1 MRRSPDPARHA
12 RALRWAFG
20 VGVAIVAA
28 IALVLVFLLTLAT
41 NNRALYERNYAWL
54 FGVNVVV
61 ALLLFAV
68 LVWVAARLAARLRRG
83 RFGSR
88 LLVKLAAIFA
98 LVGLMPGLLIYVV
111 SYQFVSRS
119 IESWFD
125 VRVEGA
131 LTAGVS
137 LARATLETQ
146 SSETGARTRSASNQL
161 AQVPDAAAGL
171 VLERIRDQL
180 GATDVVL
187 WSASGQV
194 LASTGQS
201 RFDLSPERPST
212 QQLRN
217 ARQNGVVAHIE
228 PAFNGARDKLVGH
241 HVDQQPWHQPDQR
254 KDGRQLDQQAAAK
267 TPPAQARRQPGG
279 HPHQHGKQQQR
290 HHHVDTKQPGVVA
303 FVQRPVVGC
312 QGQQKHQHQG
322 NGDHDGH
329 AHAHRP
335 AQGARMAGRV
345 GAAHHGGAS
354 TTTRARWSIARFHPS
369 LPSAPI

>member
-1 MRRSPDPARHA
+1 MMRNIDPARQS
-12 RALRWAFG
+12 RALRWAVG
-20 VGVAIVAA
+20 VGVAIMSA

-68 LVWVAARLAARLRRG
+68 LVWVALRLAVRLRRG

-131 LTAGVS
+131 LAAGVS

-146 SSETGARTRSASNQL
+146 SSDTGARTRSAGSQL

-187 WSASGQV
+187 WSTGGHV
-194 LASTGQS
+194 LASAGQS
-201 RFDLSPERPST
+201 RFDLSPERPSS
-212 QQLRN
+212 QQLRT
-217 ARQNGVVAHIE
+217 ARQNGVVAQIE
-228 PAFNGARDKLVGH
+228 GLDEFATGARTNGARIKALALVSTASLGLLDEPRFLQ
-241 HVDQQPWHQPDQR
+241 VTVPLSPVLVANALAVQEANREYRSACFWPSLLPCCWPWCW
-254 KDGRQLDQQAAAK
+254 A
-267 TPPAQARRQPGG
+267 TSWCARCWCWPR
-279 HPHQHGKQQQR
+279 
-290 HHHVDTKQPGVVA
+290 A
-303 FVQRPVVGC
+303 C
-312 QGQQKHQHQG
+312 
-322 NGDHDGH
+322 
-329 AHAHRP
+329 
-335 AQGARMAGRV
+335 
-345 GAAHHGGAS
+345 
-354 TTTRARWSIARFHPS
+354 ARWPKAT
-369 LPSAPI
+369 SAPRLHCKATTSWAA

>member
-1 MRRSPDPARHA
+1 MMRSPDPARHA
-12 RALRWAFG
+12 RALRWAVG
-20 VGVAIVAA
+20 VGVAIMVA

-61 ALLLFAV
+61 ALLLFGV
-68 LVWVAARLAARLRRG
+68 LVWVALRLAARLRRG

-98 LVGLMPGLLIYVV
+98 LVGLMPGLLIYGV

-137 LARATLETQ
+137 LARATLEAQ
-146 SSETGARTRSASNQL
+146 SSETSARARSASAQL

-171 VLERIRDQL
+171 VLERIREQL

-187 WSASGQV
+187 WNATGQV
-194 LASTGQS
+194 LSSTGQS
-201 RFDLSPERPST
+201 RFELNPERPST
-212 QQLRN
+212 QQLRA

-228 PAFNGARDKLVGH
+228 GLDDFVAGAKAND
-241 HVDQQPWHQPDQR
+241 
-254 KDGRQLDQQAAAK
+254 
-267 TPPAQARRQPGG
+267 ARV
-279 HPHQHGKQQQR
+279 K
-290 HHHVDTKQPGVVA
+290 A
-303 FVQRPVVGC
+303 L
-312 QGQQKHQHQG
+312 
-322 NGDHDGH
+322 
-329 AHAHRP
+329 AL
-335 AQGARMAGRV
+335 
-345 GAAHHGGAS
+345 
-354 TTTRARWSIARFHPS
+354 RARAAVS
-369 LPSAPI
+369 LPCVSSVARARLTPAVSAPSTRTSNQLSIERETNWYDTP